1 MWKQGEAGRFNQ
13 LPVLICELAWKEEPW
28 DSLIL
33 LSAFLIKYRLLIGLP
48 SRTLCDVGCVYRLC
62 EFASLKWYRSCFFMM
77 QNILHYEWHH
87 EHEDREGKILSV
99 CVCVHERMCV
109 LVFVQPWGCF
119 LWCFKQS
126 FMSSLIKSKRTGFF
140 FFFFEELPV
149 WARRYACVCFF
160 CRFWNAPSMAQLQQ
174 GNHKDHKSQAKVL
187 GHTCCDSEGL
197 KSLGSSCRSS

>member
-140 FFFFEELPV
+140 FFFFLKNCLCEQEDMPV
-149 WARRYACVCFF
+149 CAFF
-160 CRFWNAPSMAQLQQ
+160 VDFEMLHQWLSFSRAITKIT
-174 GNHKDHKSQAKVL
+174 NHRPKCLVIHVVTVR
-187 GHTCCDSEGL
+187 G
-197 KSLGSSCRSS
+197 

>member
-1 MWKQGEAGRFNQ
+1 MHIWYYVWLNSAWYVWKQGEAGRFNQ

-99 CVCVHERMCV
+99 CVHERMCV

-140 FFFFEELPV
+140 FFF
-149 WARRYACVCFF
+149 WRIACVSKKICL
-160 CRFWNAPSMAQLQQ
+160 C
-174 GNHKDHKSQAKVL
+174 VL
-187 GHTCCDSEGL
+187 FL
-197 KSLGSSCRSS
+197 

>member
-1 MWKQGEAGRFNQ
+1 MHIWYYVWLNSAWYVWKQGEAGRFNQ

-48 SRTLCDVGCVYRLC
+48 SRTMCDVGCVYRLC

-99 CVCVHERMCV
+99 CVRERMCV

-126 FMSSLIKSKRTGFF
+126 FMSSLIKSKRTVFF
-140 FFFFEELPV
+140 FF
-149 WARRYACVCFF
+149 WRIACVSKKICL
-160 CRFWNAPSMAQLQQ
+160 C
-174 GNHKDHKSQAKVL
+174 VL
-187 GHTCCDSEGL
+187 FL
-197 KSLGSSCRSS
+197 

>member
-13 LPVLICELAWKEEPW
+13 LPVLICALAWKEEPW

-99 CVCVHERMCV
+99 CVCVCMKECV
-109 LVFVQPWGCF
+109 
-119 LWCFKQS
+119 
-126 FMSSLIKSKRTGFF
+126 SLCLCSLGAASCDVLSRVSCLPSLNQKEQGFF
-140 FFFFEELPV
+140 FFFLKNCLCEQEDMPVCAFFVDFEMLHQ
-149 WARRYACVCFF
+149 WLSFSRAITKIT
-160 CRFWNAPSMAQLQQ
+160 
-174 GNHKDHKSQAKVL
+174 NHRPKCLVIHVVTVR
-187 GHTCCDSEGL
+187 G
-197 KSLGSSCRSS
+197 